1 MILIASKW
9 IDFFSCDTPERRKY
23 LDDIYGKAG
32 DTRLKLII
40 QILQKFIEVFGD
52 KSVFITRCPGR
63 INLRGMHV
71 DTHGGFLNLMTI
83 EQEIVLVGHIRE
95 DDSFLIHNLEL
106 VHKPFQTSFNTL
118 QNKFPLES
126 TWNNICHH
134 AHNHSDIS
142 VHWHKYITGVLLRT
156 AHQIHKPISS
166 GLEAVVGGDIP
177 EGSALSSSHA
187 LCLSLLQAI
196 MYINQ
201 LNFDTITKLKI
212 VQDAEWFTGARSG
225 LSDQTAE
232 LLGKRDTLLGVQLHP
247 ETAQILE
254 EKYLPFPN
262 DVSIIIADSRTRR
275 DISST
280 HAASYNKNRFAYS
293 VALQILKEIMK
304 TQGFSPEQIDSFQ
317 TLNDF
322 SPERLGGTSELYKLF
337 RSIPYTLS
345 VDALFHQFKIPGI
358 QEIFERYY
366 SHLPK
371 EEYPTEIPI
380 RGPLVFGICE
390 TIRAR
395 HFFESMQRGDI
406 SMAGYLMTLGHNGDR
421 VIDSAGRPFHRDIN
435 DDTLFVYENLQIAP
449 YSLTGDFGASTPVL
463 DRLVD
468 IANQNG
474 ALGSCLTGAGLGG
487 VIISLCLNSDVHIIK
502 KALQDWL
509 SSDEYSRLLN
519 RSQPLTPTEL
529 ETSVFV
535 HNSTQGTGLIIV
547 PNYNCPIKNNA
558 DI

>member
-1 MILIASKW
+1 MTLFASKW
-9 IDFFSCDTPERRKY
+9 IDFFSYDTPERRKY

-32 DTRLKLII
+32 ETRPKLII
-40 QILQKFIEVFGD
+40 QVLQKFIEVFGD
-52 KSVFITRCPGR
+52 KPVFITRCPGR

-83 EQEIVLVGHIRE
+83 EQEVVLVGHIRE
-95 DDSFLIHNLEL
+95 DDNFFIHNLEPE
-106 VHKPFQTSFNTL
+106 HKPLNTSFNSL

-126 TWNNICHH
+126 SWSNICHH
-134 AHNHSDIS
+134 AHNCSDIS

-156 AHQIHKPISS
+156 THQTHKPISL

-196 MYINQ
+196 MYTNQ
-201 LNFDTITKLKI
+201 LDFDTTTKLKM

-232 LLGKRDTLLGVQLHP
+232 LLGKKDTLLGVQLHP
-247 ETAQILE
+247 GTAQILE
-254 EKYLPFPN
+254 EKYLPFPG
-262 DVSIIIADSRTRR
+262 DLSIIIADSRTRR

-317 TLNDF
+317 TLDDF

-337 RSIPYTLS
+337 RSIPHTLT
-345 VDALFHQFKIPGI
+345 VDALFHQFNIPGI

-366 SHLPK
+366 SHLPE
-371 EEYPTEIPI
+371 EEYPREVPI

-395 HFFESMQRGDI
+395 HFFEALQKGDI
-406 SMAGYLMTLGHNGDR
+406 SMAGYLMILGHNGDR
-421 VIDSAGRPFHRDIN
+421 VIDSTGRPFHRDIN

-449 YSLTGDFGASTPVL
+449 YSLTGDFGASTPIL

-487 VIISLCLNSDVHIIK
+487 VIISFCLNSDVPTIK

-509 SSDEYSRLLN
+509 SSDEYSQLVN
-519 RSQPLTPTEL
+519 RRQPLTSDEL
-529 ETSVFV
+529 EASVFV
-535 HNSTQGTGLIIV
+535 HNSTQGASIV
-547 PNYNCPIKNNA
+547 PAPFLSFTH
-558 DI
+558 